1 MYKEVKEENLI
12 DEKDQP
18 NDINGYIGF
27 NQYYRVN
34 LKLVPISEQEFIKII
49 QNDDKGKVFFYRNGL
64 VIFLATNTICFVS
77 IKIYLFC
84 IETRHFV

>member
-49 QNDDKGKVFFYRNGL
+49 QNDDKL
-64 VIFLATNTICFVS
+64 D
-77 IKIYLFC
+77 KIMLM
-84 IETRHFV
+84 IN